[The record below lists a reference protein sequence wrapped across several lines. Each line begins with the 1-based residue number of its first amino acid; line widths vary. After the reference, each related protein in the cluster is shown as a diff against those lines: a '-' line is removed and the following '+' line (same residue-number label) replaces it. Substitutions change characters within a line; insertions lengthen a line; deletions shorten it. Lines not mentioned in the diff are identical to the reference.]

1 MKTKKNSKIYKF
13 SDNKNSSSNPFKDKN
28 KHNTLLYKFGFV
40 IIIISLFFTFKIILF
55 HNFFQVKFIHTS
67 GLQRIEEQEIQ
78 DAVYGIMTSAILTST
93 ATSVAPCNEAVTP
106 SSGVSGTVRSPV
118 TIHAYDENG
127 NHVGLENG
135 ILVNEIGNDVF
146 YSLESGYETIKI
158 MGNRKITFK
167 IIGTADGE
175 FGFDFLKWKEDGT
188 KTEKSFE
195 NITIS
200 EGGGYSIDAS
210 QDSPELVK
218 EKEGAATAAPA
229 CLPAFAIVLLLSAT
243 ILRNN

>member
-1 MKTKKNSKIYKF
+1 MLPQVPLYCTYDAHSSEIYWLDVMSATAF
-13 SDNKNSSSNPFKDKN
+13 VNNGGGWTDS
-28 KHNTLLYKFGFV
+28 HGGTL
-40 IIIISLFFTFKIILF
+40 T
-55 HNFFQVKFIHTS
+55 TS
-67 GLQRIEEQEIQ
+67 

-210 QDSPELVK
+210 
-218 EKEGAATAAPA
+218 
-229 CLPAFAIVLLLSAT
+229 
-243 ILRNN
+243 